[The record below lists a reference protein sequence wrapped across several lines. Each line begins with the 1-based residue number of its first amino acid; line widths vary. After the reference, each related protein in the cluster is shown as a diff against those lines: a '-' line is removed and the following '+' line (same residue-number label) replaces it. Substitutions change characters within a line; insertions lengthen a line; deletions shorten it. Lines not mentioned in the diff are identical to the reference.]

1 METDKSNAEDEVNDT
16 LFKPAD
22 NIDLSV
28 MTRKEKMNYL
38 RSNITVEP
46 IVTLFM
52 VPSVLSLLAAQN
64 LYIDKACR
72 VNLQFGD
79 KVCTDLRLR
88 KTANH
93 TLEEL
98 DVQKLVAS
106 VHSWKNVVNT
116 IVPTLLMLFV
126 GAWSDKT
133 GRRKI
138 CMLMP
143 IFAELMTCVLNIVN
157 TYYFYQIPLEWTV
170 IMDIV
175 FPSLTGGWYT
185 MFLGTFSYLCDITS
199 KETRTFRLG
208 ILSLCL
214 TIGFPIGM
222 GFSGVLLKYLGFYGV
237 FCIAGAMHLINFCYL
252 YFGLEDH
259 TWLEDKG
266 KKRRTGPVG
275 FLLEFFDLNSLRETV
290 GIVFKKGRNNRRL
303 QLCLI
308 LTCVCLHFGPLMG
321 ELSIMYIFVRYRFN
335 WDEMKYSIY
344 STYSLIM
351 HLVGT
356 VFSISVFS
364 KKMKAHDSVLGIIS
378 AASKI
383 AGALVLTFA
392 VRDYQAYLCP
402 LVEVLNGTAAIALR
416 SLSSKLVSYQELG
429 KLNSIFGMFETIMP
443 LIYAPIYTK
452 VYVATIHILPGTVFL
467 LSIAST
473 IPVLAIFS
481 WFYHVHRKEVKKNQ
495 MLKISQPYDA
505 DHTEQ
510 EKIVFKESPV
520 DCLLHEDKSNI
531 IERET
536 QQKKSIS
543 SNSK

>member
-1 METDKSNAEDEVNDT
+1 MEKEKSNTNEDAVEET
-16 LFKPAD
+16 LVKSTD
-22 NIDLSV
+22 DININV
-28 MTRKEKMNYL
+28 MTRKQKMQYL
-38 RSNITVEP
+38 KSNITVEP
-46 IVTLFM
+46 ILTLFM

-72 VNLQFGD
+72 VNLEYGD
-79 KVCTDLRLR
+79 EVCLDLRLR

-93 TLEEL
+93 TIEEL
-98 DVQKLVAS
+98 GVQKLIAS
-106 VHSWKNVVNT
+106 VQAWRSVIYT
-116 IVPTLLMLFV
+116 IVPTVLMLFV

-143 IFAELMTCVLNIVN
+143 IFAEFMTCMINLIN
-157 TYYFYQIPLEWTV
+157 TYFFYEISVEWTV
-170 IMDIV
+170 ILDIL

-237 FCIAGAMHLINFCYL
+237 FSIAGGIHLFNFCYL
-252 YFGLEDH
+252 YLNIEDH
-259 TWLEDKG
+259 TWLEDKDK
-266 KKRRTGPVG
+266 KKRRGFFG
-275 FLLEFFDLNSLRETV
+275 FLSEFFDFNSLKETM

-321 ELSIMYIFVRYRFN
+321 ELSVMYIFVRYRFN
-335 WDEMKYSIY
+335 WDEVKYSIY

-351 HLVGT
+351 HLIGT

-378 AASKI
+378 ASSKI

-392 VRDYQAYLCP
+392 VKDYQAYLCP

-429 KLNSIFGMFETIMP
+429 KLNSLFGMVETIMP

-452 VYVATIHILPGTVFL
+452 VYVASLHILPGTVFL

-473 IPVLAIFS
+473 IPVLVIFS
-481 WFYHVHRKEVKKNQ
+481 WFYHEHRKSVKEKEMQILAKPEECDDKNENDA
-495 MLKISQPYDA
+495 MLVKNSQV
-505 DHTEQ
+505 E
-510 EKIVFKESPV
+510 
-520 DCLLHEDKSNI
+520 CLLHEVKAIEQSNGSKTTH
-531 IERET
+531 E
-536 QQKKSIS
+536 
-543 SNSK
+543 SNKV